1 MYDFDISQTSRR
13 KHVTP
18 TVVFDTYWRFATE
31 RLAMLYRRL
40 ADPLGP
46 WTDDPILRAYR
57 FTNTYRVADRVSQ
70 YLIKEIQYHSD
81 RSQAPRELFFRT
93 ILFKIFNKVE
103 TWEALERAHGPL
115 TWETADLNAI
125 DLTLTQL
132 LERGQR
138 IYSAAYIMPAPPF
151 GKPRKHS
158 NHLSLLARMM
168 ADRLP
173 ERVRQAPDLQT
184 VYENILAYP
193 GLGRFLAFQ
202 YAIDLNYSTLLDFS
216 EADFVVA
223 GPGALDGISK
233 CFKSTDRSPEW
244 VIRWV
249 TERQGEETASRQLD
263 FPGLFGRPLQPIDC
277 QNLFCEISKYARVAH
292 PEVVGVANRLRIKQ
306 TYRPISRDLPRPF
319 FPPRWRLNV
328 EGSSLT
334 TRARATERQPALL

>member
-1 MYDFDISQTSRR
+1 MIS
-13 KHVTP
+13 
-18 TVVFDTYWRFATE
+18 TVVYDTYWRFAAE
-31 RLAMLYRRL
+31 RLAMFYRRL

-57 FTNTYRVADRVSQ
+57 FTNSYRAADRVSQ
-70 YLIKEIQYHSD
+70 YLIREVQYNSE

-93 ILFKIFNKVE
+93 ILFKMFNKVE

-115 TWETADLNAI
+115 AWETADLDAI

-132 LERGQR
+132 LEHGRR

-151 GKPRKHS
+151 GKVRKHS
-158 NHLSLLARMM
+158 NHLALLVRMM

-173 ERVRQAPDLQT
+173 ERVAQAPDLQT
-184 VYENILAYP
+184 VYENLHSYP

-202 YAIDLNYSTLLDFS
+202 YAIDLNYSVLLDFS

-233 CFKSTDRSPEW
+233 CFLSTDRSPEW

-249 TERQGEETASRQLD
+249 TEHQDEEMSLRGLD
-263 FPGLFGRPLQPIDC
+263 FPGLFGRHLQPIDC

-292 PEVVGVANRLRIKQ
+292 PTVLGVANRQRIKQ
-306 TYRPISRDLPRPF
+306 SYRPTSRTLPRPH
-319 FPPRWRLNV
+319 FPPRWGLNAV
-328 EGSSLT
+328 EHT
-334 TRARATERQPALL
+334 KER